1 VHSAGRQPSRGSIAA
16 VFGARIKCHS
26 GSRAALWTAL
36 TTAVMKNIFVLFL
49 IVAITVLGQG
59 PYTNFA
65 DAQQTEPGRE
75 AELIVLVSHLVAL
88 GIDCSFQINQ
98 NELQKLVAV
107 KGFKI
112 EDFLPNGKFSARVEE
127 QINNARDLI
136 KNKGCRV
143 ARDIILSDFPGMG
156 R

>member
-1 VHSAGRQPSRGSIAA
+1 LPRGK
-16 VFGARIKCHS
+16 RDE
-26 GSRAALWTAL
+26 
-36 TTAVMKNIFVLFL
+36 MKNIFVLFS
-49 IVAITVLGQG
+49 IVAITVLGQQ
-59 PYTNFA
+59 PYTSSA
-65 DAQQTEPGRE
+65 DAQQTEPGQE
-75 AELIVLVSHLVAL
+75 GELIVLVSHLVAL

-127 QINNARDLI
+127 QINSARDLI

>member
-1 VHSAGRQPSRGSIAA
+1 
-16 VFGARIKCHS
+16 
-26 GSRAALWTAL
+26 
-36 TTAVMKNIFVLFL
+36 MKNIFVLFL
-49 IVAITVLGQG
+49 IIAITVLGQG

-98 NELQKLVAV
+98 NELQKLVAL

-112 EDFLPNGKFSARVEE
+112 EDFLPNGKFSAQVEE